1 VGLYAAQDHYSQRGR
16 RDAALLEE
24 KSNYQGVAAIL
35 YRVRVKPKYVF
46 TTENTEFTEKYLK
59 NTVPPLCSAKRL
71 ENLCGAKIVFSRKYL
86 S

>member
-35 YRVRVKPKYVF
+35 YRVRPRLLNTKTRGKPAYVVIILGSSDFISIAF
-46 TTENTEFTEKYLK
+46 TRTSQPAARDL
-59 NTVPPLCSAKRL
+59 
-71 ENLCGAKIVFSRKYL
+71 
-86 S
+86 